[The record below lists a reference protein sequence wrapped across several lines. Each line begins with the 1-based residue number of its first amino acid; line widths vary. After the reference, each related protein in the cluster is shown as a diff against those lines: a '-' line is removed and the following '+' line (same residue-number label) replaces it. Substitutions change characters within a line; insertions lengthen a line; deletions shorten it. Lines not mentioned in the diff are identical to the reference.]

1 MTEEAT
7 AGRNSREDDSAT
19 LRQGELGNAL
29 LRALTPADYALLHP
43 HLARVPFAVGDEV
56 AVTGEPIEWVRF
68 PEAGIA
74 GILDSAEGD
83 RRLAIGLVGR
93 EGMLGWP
100 LLLGEERWPHDVAM
114 RAEAGTS
121 LRIAASALIAAVERS
136 ATLRQTLLRFAH
148 VFALQVG
155 QSVCSALIHPVD
167 RRMARWILLYH
178 DRVSGDEIFLTHEE
192 FRLMLG
198 VRRSSVTDAL
208 HKLEAERAVRALRGR
223 VIVRDRIRLLELAS
237 DTYGKPEQAY
247 RRLIEGDADETREG
261 TDRGGSAL
269 GKAIRSVL
277 HLGDGA
283 AAP

>member
-1 MTEEAT
+1 MTQEAT
-7 AGRNSREDDSAT
+7 ARSNSREDGFAT
-19 LRQGELGNAL
+19 LRQSEIGNQLLRTLSAADFAL
-29 LRALTPADYALLHP
+29 LQP
-43 HLARVPFAVGDEV
+43 HLDRVSFAVGDEV
-56 AVTGEPIEWVRF
+56 ALAGEPIDWVRF

-74 GILDSAEGD
+74 GILDHAEGD

-100 LLLGEERWPHDVAM
+100 LLLGETRWPHDVAM
-114 RAEAGTS
+114 RAEAGAA
-121 LRIAASALIAAVERS
+121 LRIAAPALRAAIDRS
-136 ATLRQTLLRFAH
+136 PSLRDSLLRFAH

-178 DRVSGDEIFLTHEE
+178 DRVRGEEIFLTHEE

-223 VIVRDRIRLLELAS
+223 VIVRDRQRLLELAS
-237 DTYGKPEQAY
+237 DTYGKPEEAY
-247 RRLIEGDADETREG
+247 ARLIEGQADGAVKAAGE
-261 TDRGGSAL
+261 
-269 GKAIRSVL
+269 GKASWTYT
-277 HLGDGA
+277 GGNGA
-283 AAP
+283 TAP